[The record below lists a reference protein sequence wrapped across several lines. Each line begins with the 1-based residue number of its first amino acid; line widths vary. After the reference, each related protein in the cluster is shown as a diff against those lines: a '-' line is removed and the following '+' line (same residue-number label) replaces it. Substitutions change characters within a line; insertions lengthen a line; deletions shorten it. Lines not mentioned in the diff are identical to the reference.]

1 MAETATFVPHVYRF
15 SVQSG
20 VLLQIRLI
28 FISLFWKSY
37 TGMIL
42 CSL

>member
-15 SVQSG
+15 SVYSG
-20 VLLQIRLI
+20 VLLQIGLI
-28 FISLFWKSY
+28 FILLFWKRY
-37 TGMIL
+37 VRMKL